1 KHMDVEELVKCTDF
15 VPKPFN
21 SLVLEP
27 NADGCQN
34 LYPVP
39 VADFSFCILNQP
51 NNEVVEANS
60 AEILMAI
67 DADLTLIS
75 DNGETLTAAKG
86 QSVFVPAYVGHYRI
100 QSAGRVAR
108 AFN

>member
-1 KHMDVEELVKCTDF
+1 
-15 VPKPFN
+15 
-21 SLVLEP
+21 
-27 NADGCQN
+27 
-34 LYPVP
+34 
-39 VADFSFCILNQP
+39 
-51 NNEVVEANS
+51 
-60 AEILMAI
+60 MAI

>member
-1 KHMDVEELVKCTDF
+1 MSNVDTL
-15 VPKPFN
+15 
-21 SLVLEP
+21 SI
-27 NADGCQN
+27 NAIRILSADAIQKAKSGHPV
-34 LYPVP
+34 YPVP
-39 VADFSFCILNQP
+39 VADFSFSILNQP
-51 NNEVVEANS
+51 NNEVVDANS